1 MAFLCNEPKFFWPK
15 NLPSTEQI
23 SPGFYIPQ
31 TIHRKLKKNFVPFGS
46 SVDKKL
52 KVELNNIPL
61 NHSKNIYLFNAD
73 KYRYL
78 YKNYNRKNNKIKIK
92 ISKAN
97 ENEKELQKNLII
109 ENLTNN
115 KKAKKIKN
123 NFPKIIIEPCYNF
136 KINSNNNKEKI
147 NTEPYNS
154 LNKNILNQ
162 TALENWYS
170 KIRTKYNNELLLE
183 FGRDKNLNKR
193 AFISSIPGKSRS
205 YGYII
210 KENGD
215 MIPKENP
222 DNLQIFTGLGNDTV
236 GPGNYD
242 INIKWNKTLSLWSKS
257 KTKRF
262 SPKEKK
268 KENLKEFEKNMAE
281 KDKYSKTYST
291 NFFLNDKKGLFN
303 NNKLNINT
311 LYISNTK
318 EALIKPNGGFIT
330 KNFERPSRVDNY
342 LINKL
347 NVLNP
352 GPGYYFEDD
361 KWSCMKII
369 RAPGKKRKK
378 FNFGTNVERFENI
391 TEDENINEYDNP
403 KEIYKKKLKEMKSRT
418 PLPTTYFKDDLKK
431 INFLKEKFKSPQKEF
446 HFKHIWS

>member
-78 YKNYNRKNNKIKIK
+78 YKTYNRKNNKIKIK

-115 KKAKKIKN
+115 KKAKNIKN

-262 SPKEKK
+262 FSKEKK
-268 KENLKEFEKNMAE
+268 E
-281 KDKYSKTYST
+281 
-291 NFFLNDKKGLFN
+291 
-303 NNKLNINT
+303 
-311 LYISNTK
+311 
-318 EALIKPNGGFIT
+318 
-330 KNFERPSRVDNY
+330 ER
-342 LINKL
+342 
-347 NVLNP
+347 
-352 GPGYYFEDD
+352 
-361 KWSCMKII
+361 
-369 RAPGKKRKK
+369 
-378 FNFGTNVERFENI
+378 
-391 TEDENINEYDNP
+391 
-403 KEIYKKKLKEMKSRT
+403 
-418 PLPTTYFKDDLKK
+418 
-431 INFLKEKFKSPQKEF
+431 KFKR
-446 HFKHIWS
+446 I